1 MLVHTKAFLYEALI
15 NVMTSILLDL
25 LHRVFDLVGSA
36 SACQTILAPAL
47 CGLT

>member
-15 NVMTSILLDL
+15 NVMTSLLLDL

-36 SACQTILAPAL
+36 SACLAIFAPPL
-47 CGLT
+47 CG